1 MFAYCENRPT
11 VGSDPTGEW
20 VHVAVGAVIGG
31 LSSYLMSRALGES
44 QEMALKAGLMGAASG
59 AVSALLPGAGPAID
73 IAFNS
78 VDTIISGI
86 MAGDSYETIVVDTFI
101 SASFG
106 AVSGSSNGYLAS
118 KQATKEIREVVGSIP
133 KMKKGNPHK
142 MKQDAKNNA
151 KKTITK
157 AAKSFASMVGLSS
170 FASWANNKISKWLKS

>member
-1 MFAYCENRPT
+1 
-11 VGSDPTGEW
+11 
-20 VHVAVGAVIGG
+20 
-31 LSSYLMSRALGES
+31 MSRALGES